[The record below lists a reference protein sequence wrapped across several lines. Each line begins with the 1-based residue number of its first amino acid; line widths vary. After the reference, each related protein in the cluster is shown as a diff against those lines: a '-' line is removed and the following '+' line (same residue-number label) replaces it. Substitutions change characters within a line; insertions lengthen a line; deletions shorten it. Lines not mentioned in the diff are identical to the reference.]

1 MQILLKNLLVVA
13 RPVQWVKNIIIFIPL
28 ISSQRYEIENI
39 LLGLK
44 AFVIFSLISS
54 SGYIINDIF
63 DSNNDKLHPIKKLR
77 PIASGELNNK
87 KSICYSIILLSLS
100 IIIGMN
106 EGFNFILIIVLYL
119 TISFSYSFFLKKII
133 ILDLAIISI
142 LFLIRIIGGSEI
154 IDVVTSKYL
163 LFFSL
168 LFFLSLAGIKR
179 LAEIQISYKNKIL
192 ELPGRS
198 YAYKNKRFLEFTIIS
213 SFVFSIFTLIMYIS
227 SESASLIYSNIYT
240 LYVVCFLLMIWF
252 YRMYNKANTF
262 KIQGEPILFA
272 LKDKVSIF
280 ILILSIIFV
289 LISI

>member
-100 IIIGMN
+100 IIIGIN

-119 TISFSYSFFLKKII
+119 TISFSYSFFTL
-133 ILDLAIISI
+133 ISI
-142 LFLIRIIGGSEI
+142 LG
-154 IDVVTSKYL
+154 
-163 LFFSL
+163 FFIASVAL
-168 LFFLSLAGIKR
+168 TPN
-179 LAEIQISYKNKIL
+179 IS
-192 ELPGRS
+192 
-198 YAYKNKRFLEFTIIS
+198 
-213 SFVFSIFTLIMYIS
+213 
-227 SESASLIYSNIYT
+227 
-240 LYVVCFLLMIWF
+240 
-252 YRMYNKANTF
+252 
-262 KIQGEPILFA
+262 
-272 LKDKVSIF
+272 
-280 ILILSIIFV
+280 LILSIQKKK
-289 LISI
+289 LL